1 MKLLR
6 SAFLIAAKDIRVE
19 VASKTAL
26 ATAATFAVMV
36 LVIFNF
42 ARDPAEVKLSVLAP
56 SVLWVTSA
64 FAGLVALNRSF
75 LMERERGALE
85 GLLLAPVSRS
95 ALFLGKYLANVA
107 FVLVVNAVMLPLFV
121 IFFNVELTTG
131 LAWVALL
138 LALAAIGYVAIG
150 TVLAAMTVR
159 TRFADLMTPVLL
171 LSFLLPPVLVG
182 VLATT
187 RLLGG
192 RPIGE
197 IVGLVKFLALY
208 DVVFITLGVLL
219 FPATM
224 DE

>member
-1 MKLLR
+1 MTTLR
-6 SAFLIAAKDIRVE
+6 AAWLIASKDIRVE
-19 VASKTAL
+19 LTGRTAL
-26 ATAATFAVMV
+26 ATSVTFAVLV

-42 ARDPAEVKLSVLAP
+42 ARDPAVVRLEVLAP

-75 LMERERGALE
+75 AMELEGGALD

-95 ALFLGKYLANVA
+95 AIYLGKYLANVA
-107 FVLVVNAVMLPLFV
+107 FVLVINAVILPVFV
-121 IFFNVELTTG
+121 VFFNVTPG
-131 LAWVALL
+131 PALAWVGLL
-138 LALAAIGYVAIG
+138 LALAAAGYVAVG

-159 TRFADLMTPVLL
+159 TRFADLMLPVLL
-171 LSFLLPPVLVG
+171 LAFLVPPVLVG

-192 RPIGE
+192 RPVGE
-197 IVGLVKFLALY
+197 IRGLIQMLALY
-208 DVVFITLGVLL
+208 DVVFITLGLMI
-219 FPATM
+219 FPATI

>member
-1 MKLLR
+1 L
-6 SAFLIAAKDIRVE
+6 
-19 VASKTAL
+19 
-26 ATAATFAVMV
+26 V

-42 ARDPAEVKLSVLAP
+42 ARDPAEVKLEVLAP

-75 LMERERGALE
+75 AMEKERGALE

-95 ALFLGKYLANVA
+95 AIFLGKYLANVA
-107 FVLVVNAVMLPLFV
+107 FVLVVNAVLLPLFV
-121 IFFNVELTTG
+121 LFFNVTITG
-131 LAWVALL
+131 ALGWVALL
-138 LALAAIGYVAIG
+138 LVLAAIGYVAVG

-159 TRFADLMTPVLL
+159 TRFADLMMPVLL
-171 LSFLLPPVLVG
+171 LAFLVPPVLIG

-192 RPIGE
+192 RPIDE
-197 IVGLVKFLALY
+197 IQGLVRFLVTY
-208 DVVFITLGVLL
+208 DVVFVTLGLML